1 MGAALEGVRVLD
13 LSKRLAGPFASTILS
28 DFGAEVIRIAP
39 LHRAKEEA
47 LTEPILGQ
55 HNYYFTV
62 NRNKKS
68 ILLNLKEKEGR
79 DVFYNLVR
87 KSHVVIDNFR
97 PGVVEKL
104 GIDFPT
110 LSLINPKIICC
121 SITGY
126 GSTGPYASRPSY
138 DGTIQALSG
147 VMSITGEPGGRP
159 LLVGVPIADL
169 AAPLFAAHAILA
181 AVFDAERTGKGQ
193 RIETS
198 MLASMIS
205 LLQVHAANYFTTG
218 EIPGPAGSGQN
229 LLKGV
234 VHYGVFK
241 TKDGYI
247 FITAHRS
254 FYNLCKAIGREDLIT
269 DSRFDTQAKRR
280 QRGEELNSIAQE
292 VIETRETKKWFEI
305 FDQTDVPYAP
315 INTVDEV
322 FKDPQVVHLG
332 VIATQEKL
340 GQRINIIRNPVSMPG
355 VKKELEPAAL
365 PGENT
370 EEILTKIL
378 GYSEATIGELRKKE
392 IIC

>member
-1 MGAALEGVRVLD
+1 MGPALEGIRVLD

-28 DFGAEVIRIAP
+28 DFGAEVIRVAP
-39 LHRAKEEA
+39 LNRAKEEP

-68 ILLNLKEKEGR
+68 ILINLKEKQGR
-79 DVFYNLVR
+79 DVFYNLVQN
-87 KSHVVIDNFR
+87 SNVVIDNFR
-97 PGVVEKL
+97 PGVLERL
-104 GIDFPT
+104 SIDFST
-110 LSLINPKIICC
+110 LSFINPKIICC

-126 GSTGPYASRPSY
+126 GSTGPYALRPSY

-147 VMSITGEPGGRP
+147 VMSTTGEPGGRP
-159 LLVGVPIADL
+159 LLAGVPIADL

-198 MLASMIS
+198 MLASVIS

-218 EIPGPAGSGQN
+218 EVPGLAGSGQN
-229 LLKGV
+229 MFKGV
-234 VHYGVFK
+234 VHYGVFQ

-254 FYNLCKAIGREDLIT
+254 FHNLCKAIGREDLIT

-280 QRGEELNSIAQE
+280 QGGEELNTIAQE
-292 VIETRETKKWFEI
+292 VIATRETKKWCEI

-315 INTVDEV
+315 INTIDEV

-332 VIATQEKL
+332 VIETQEKL
-340 GQRINIIRNPVSMPG
+340 GQRIDIIRTPIKMPG

-378 GYSEATIGELRKKE
+378 GYSEATIDELRGNG
-392 IIC
+392 INC